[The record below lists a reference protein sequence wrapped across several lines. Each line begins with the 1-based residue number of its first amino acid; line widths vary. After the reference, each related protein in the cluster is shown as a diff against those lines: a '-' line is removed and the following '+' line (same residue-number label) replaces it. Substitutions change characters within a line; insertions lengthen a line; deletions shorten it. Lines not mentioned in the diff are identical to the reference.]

1 MVALSRLLIAA
12 VAVADAAQAQAQIV
26 ALCLLLGAALAF
38 ADAAQA

>member
-12 VAVADAAQAQAQIV
+12 VAFADVAQAQAQIA
-26 ALCLLLGAALAF
+26 ALCMLLNAALAF